1 MNKETIDRV
10 WLKILNNPEF
20 NKLVLRMVQAG
31 LPKGDAPLFSLK
43 EINMTTLKKSR
54 AAQEAEVKR
63 ATGGAAIASAK
74 LKEEEMRNQAIHK
87 IANQSGAVELL
98 QRYRM
103 LDKLTKQS
111 GPDQVKILDL
121 ETHWI
126 KLNNDVAEYLFNF
139 AMAFPKQSYENGIV
153 NAMTDR
159 AETSR
164 NLCNN

>member
-1 MNKETIDRV
+1 MAT
-10 WLKILNNPEF
+10 P
-20 NKLVLRMVQAG
+20 
-31 LPKGDAPLFSLK
+31 
-43 EINMTTLKKSR
+43 KKSR
-54 AAQEAEVKR
+54 AAQEAELKK
-63 ATGGAAIASAK
+63 ATGGVASASAK

-87 IANQSGAVELL
+87 IANQGGAVELL

-139 AMAFPKQSYENGIV
+139 AIAFPKQSYENSAGQ
-153 NAMTDR
+153 AMADR
-159 AETSR
+159 AATSR
-164 NLCNN
+164 IICDN